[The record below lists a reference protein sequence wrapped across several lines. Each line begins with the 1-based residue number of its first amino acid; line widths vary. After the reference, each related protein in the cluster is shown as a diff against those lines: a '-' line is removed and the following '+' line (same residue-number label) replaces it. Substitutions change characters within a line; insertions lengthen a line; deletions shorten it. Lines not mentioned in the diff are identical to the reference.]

1 MSKTGKILLAV
12 LIVVFVV
19 LWAISGKY
27 LDWLWFKTMGSTA
40 VFWVSMLTGPLTK
53 LIVGLVAFA
62 FFFVNL
68 LIALKAFDRIKTV
81 DSFMSNISK
90 TTVTISGLVVSAV
103 LALFVATG
111 LSLDWTVI
119 QQFLHQVHTG
129 VSDPIF
135 KQDLGFYLFSFP
147 FYQQLNILL
156 STVTFLGLAGTAIVY
171 ILCKAFWRNG
181 NSWELWPQ
189 AKIHLTVLAI
199 LFLVVKIWGYT
210 LAKFGLLYQ
219 ETARLTGINYTAF
232 HAKMLAYNFLIW
244 LLAAIIL
251 VLLFSFFRRGSKL
264 LIGGL
269 LTWLGASMILLWI
282 YPGVIQAFVVS
293 PNEYELEKPYLE
305 KHITWTR
312 KAYGLDKIGLKSFS
326 PDEDKVQPLNTGN
339 PSLADLRLW
348 DYIPLNPSYNQLQ
361 SIRPYYEFHDIDIDR
376 YHTPSGERQVMI
388 SARELNTG
396 KLSDQAHTWI
406 NLHLTYTHG
415 YGLAANP
422 VNQFTSQGQPVF
434 VAYDLPPKVDP
445 AFPSLKVRQPGIYF
459 GEMTNDYII
468 VNTKTTEFDYPQ
480 GDQNISTTYQGTRGI
495 PLASP
500 VNKLLMAFKFQE
512 PNFILPSPLTSQSSI
527 LIYRNITERINKLA
541 PFLIFDDD
549 PYLVVSGGKMLW
561 VIDAY
566 TASAYYP
573 YAKKHST
580 GLNYIRNSVKAVVD
594 AYTGE
599 VNFYVID
606 PSDPLIQVWQRV
618 FPQLFKSTAALTPD
632 LVQHFR
638 YPEFLLTIQRD
649 MLLQYHMVETKT
661 FYEKEDYWDVPAY
674 NQDGQDQFFNP
685 YYVSLKLP
693 GEKMPEFVMMQPFS
707 PRGKQ
712 NLISWLVARC
722 DQPNYGKLQLFILPK
737 DQNIYGPAQIDSRI
751 NQNQTI
757 SQLITLWNQHQSKV
771 VWGNILIVPLEKT
784 LLYVKPLF
792 IESSTGQ
799 QAELK
804 KVVMVYQNQVL
815 LGDTVAEAL
824 NQISG
829 GTITTDTSVALP
841 TSAEDQK
848 AAIIRQIESL
858 LKQQLQNQNE
868 QLQITSQLQQLSQEL
883 KNK

>member
-1 MSKTGKILLAV
+1 MSKTGKILLAA
-12 LIVVFVV
+12 LIIVVVI

-27 LDWLWFKTMGSTA
+27 LDWLWFKTMGPTS
-40 VFWVSMLTGPLTK
+40 VFWVSLLTGPLTK
-53 LIVGLVAFA
+53 LIIGLVAFA
-62 FFFVNL
+62 FFIVNF
-68 LIALKAFDRIKTV
+68 LIAIRAFDRIKTV
-81 DSFMSNISK
+81 DSFLSNISK
-90 TTVTISGLVVSAV
+90 TTVSITGLAVSAF
-103 LALFVATG
+103 LAFFVSTG

-119 QQFLHQVHTG
+119 QQFLHQIRTG
-129 VSDPIF
+129 VTDPVF

-147 FYQQLNILL
+147 FYQQLNTLL
-156 STVTFLGLAGTAIVY
+156 STLTFLGLIGTALVY
-171 ILCKAFWRNG
+171 ILSKAFWRQG

-189 AKIHLTVLAI
+189 AKVHLTILAI
-199 LFLVVKIWGYT
+199 LFLGIKIWGYA
-210 LAKFGLLYQ
+210 LAKFGLMYQ
-219 ETARLTGINYTAF
+219 ETARLTGINYAAF
-232 HAKMLAYNFLIW
+232 HAKLFAYTILTW
-244 LLAAIIL
+244 LLVAIIL
-251 VLLFSFFRRGSKL
+251 ILLFSFFRRGSKL

-269 LTWLGASMILLWI
+269 LGWLGASLILLWI
-282 YPGVIQAFVVS
+282 YPGAMQSFVVS

-305 KHITWTR
+305 KHIAWTR
-312 KAYGLDKIGLKSFS
+312 KAYELDKIDIKAFS
-326 PDEDKVQPLNTGN
+326 PQGDTVQPLNLSN

-348 DYIPLNPSYNQLQ
+348 DYVPLIPSYNQLQ

-376 YHTPSGERQVMI
+376 YRTAKGQRQVMI
-388 SARELNTG
+388 AARELNTA

-415 YGLAANP
+415 YGMAANP

-434 VAYDLPPKVDP
+434 IAHDLPPKVDS
-445 AFPSLKVRQPGIYF
+445 AFPSLKVQQPGVYF
-459 GEMTNDYII
+459 GELTNDYII
-468 VNTKTTEFDYPQ
+468 VNTKTSEFDYPQ

-500 VNKLLMAFKFQE
+500 FIKLLMAFKFQE
-512 PNFILPSPLTSQSSI
+512 ANFILPSPLTPQSSI
-527 LIYRNITERINKLA
+527 LIYRNIVERVNKLA

-566 TASAYYP
+566 TASAYFP
-573 YAKKHST
+573 YAKKHSS

-606 PSDPLIQVWQRV
+606 PSDPLIQVWGKV
-618 FPQLFKSTAALTPD
+618 FPRLFKSAAALTPD

-649 MLLQYHMVETKT
+649 MLLQYHMVDSKT

-674 NQDGQDQFFNP
+674 NQNGQDQLFNP

-693 GEKMPEFVMMQPFS
+693 GEKAPEFVMMQPFS

-722 DQPNYGKLQLFILPK
+722 DQPNYGKLQLFVLPK

-757 SQLITLWNQHQSKV
+757 SQLITLWNQQQSNV
-771 VWGNILIVPLEKT
+771 VWGNILIVPLEDT

-792 IESSTGQ
+792 IESETGQ

-824 NQISG
+824 NQISS
-829 GTITTDTSVALP
+829 GTISNAASETLP
-841 TSAEDQK
+841 TSAVDQK

-868 QLQITSQLQQLSQEL
+868 QLQITRQLQQLTQDL
-883 KNK
+883 NK